1 MNFTI
6 NDFEGPLDLL
16 LHLVKSNKMDIETI
30 KINVIIDQYLNFID
44 EMDSL
49 NIDVASEYLVM
60 ASDLVHLK
68 SCVLI
73 NKKEEETDDF
83 NIVSEDDL
91 KNKLAEYEKYKL
103 ITSSFKDLQIKR
115 SEILTK
121 SPEVMSNYIDNEL
134 KKDEYTVDDLILAL
148 NNINER
154 LKYKKPLSTKV
165 TKKELSIGDK
175 INLIREK
182 LVFDDKLVFS
192 ELIEEYSRNNIVV
205 TFLAILEMAKSGEL
219 LIKQDN
225 NFNDIYL
232 ERNLSCE

>member
-73 NKKEEETDDF
+73 NKKEEETNDF

>member
-30 KINVIIDQYLNFID
+30 KINIIIDQYLKFID

-73 NKKEEETDDF
+73 NKKEEESDDF
-83 NIVSEDDL
+83 SIVSEDDL

-225 NFNDIYL
+225 NFNDIFL
-232 ERNLSCE
+232 ERNLNCE

>member
-134 KKDEYTVDDLILAL
+134 KKNEYTVDDLILAL